1 MDFGMKL
8 QKTVLK
14 FGIKGWL
21 QQHGILKQK
30 KIRFLSFLFFS
41 LFFLISEERE
51 ILLPQTPVSA
61 YEDTESSVT
70 AQLPALDEN
79 DREFSLSLSLM
90 ATASNHLEVAFG
102 LDKNRDGELSLD
114 ESELSIGWSCGKW
127 FFSDRR
133 SDATDVTDADGGE
146 KSLVW
151 RIRLNGERKAKRAIA
166 FADSQ
171 EVLADA
177 MEKCR
182 SSYFNP
188 QWNMVRVTSCG
199 IDCLSENVKIVS
211 TADGLS
217 IRVR

>member
-1 MDFGMKL
+1 MKYP
-8 QKTVLK
+8 K
-14 FGIKGWL
+14 
-21 QQHGILKQK
+21 ILM
-30 KIRFLSFLFFS
+30 FLYICSIFFM
-41 LFFLISEERE
+41 IEARE
-51 ILLPQTPVSA
+51 ILLPQTPVST
-61 YEDTESSVT
+61 YEDTESSIS
-70 AQLPALDEN
+70 AQLPALEEN

-127 FFSDRR
+127 FFSDRC
-133 SDATDVTDADGGE
+133 SDVTDVTDADGGE

-151 RIRLNGERKAKRAIA
+151 RIRLNGECKAKRAIA
-166 FADSQ
+166 LADSQ

-177 MEKCR
+177 MEKCC

-199 IDCLSENVKIVS
+199 IDRPAENVKIVS

>member
-1 MDFGMKL
+1 MS
-8 QKTVLK
+8 
-14 FGIKGWL
+14 
-21 QQHGILKQK
+21 
-30 KIRFLSFLFFS
+30 RFLSFLFFS
-41 LFFLISEERE
+41 LFFLISEGRE
-51 ILLPQTPVSA
+51 VVLPQTPFPT
-61 YEDTESSVT
+61 YEDTESSVS

-114 ESELSIGWSCGKW
+114 ESELSIGWSCEKW

-133 SDATDVTDADGGE
+133 SDVRDVTDADGGE

-166 FADSQ
+166 FSDSQ

-177 MEKCR
+177 MEKCC

-199 IDCLSENVKIVS
+199 IDCLAEKVKIVS

>member
-1 MDFGMKL
+1 MKYP
-8 QKTVLK
+8 K
-14 FGIKGWL
+14 
-21 QQHGILKQK
+21 ILM
-30 KIRFLSFLFFS
+30 FLYICSIFFM
-41 LFFLISEERE
+41 IEARE
-51 ILLPQTPVSA
+51 ILLPQTPVST
-61 YEDTESSVT
+61 YEDTESSIS
-70 AQLPALDEN
+70 AQLPALEEN

-133 SDATDVTDADGGE
+133 SDVTDVTDADGGE

-166 FADSQ
+166 LVDSQ

-177 MEKCR
+177 MGKCC

-199 IDCLSENVKIVS
+199 IDRPAENVKIVS